1 MFSVLVLT
9 FNEAR
14 NLLRCLESVQ
24 PCSDMVVLDSG
35 STDGTQDIARQ
46 LGARVFVRPFDNF
59 AGQRN
64 HAREHIPFRYEW
76 VFHLDADET
85 LTPEL
90 QAECTQVANR
100 GEEAHDGWLVAPKM
114 YFQGRWIPH
123 CTDFPAYQA
132 RFVHARRFEFIQ
144 VGHGQREAPH
154 MRMGRLRSNYL
165 HDLSADGTEAW
176 LAKHRRYAHEEA
188 VTSQQSIGHAH
199 WNELLNKDALV
210 RRRALKR
217 LSQRIPCR
225 PQVRFLYQ
233 YLLRGGM
240 FDGRPGY
247 RYCRLLM
254 QYERFIDEAMRAQG
268 KRSPLR

>member
-1 MFSVLVLT
+1 MFSVLILT
-9 FNEAR
+9 LNEAH
-14 NLLRCLESVQ
+14 NLPGCLASVQ
-24 PCSDMVVLDSG
+24 PCGDIVVLDSG
-35 STDGTQDIARQ
+35 STDGTSDIARQ
-46 LGARVFVRPFDNF
+46 HGARVFSRPFDNF

-64 HAREHIPFRYEW
+64 FARDHIAFKFDW
-76 VFHLDADET
+76 VFHLDADEVM
-85 LTPEL
+85 TPEL
-90 QAECTQVANR
+90 HEECSRVA
-100 GEEAHDGWLVAPKM
+100 GSQDTKHDGWLVAPKM
-114 YFQGRWIPH
+114 YFQGSWIPH

-144 VGHGQREAPH
+144 VGHGQREALH

-165 HDLSADGTEAW
+165 HDLSAEGTDAW

-188 VTSQQSIGHAH
+188 MTSSQSNGEVR
-199 WNELLNKDALV
+199 WNELLHKDALV

-217 LSQRIPCR
+217 LSQRLPCR
-225 PQVRFLYQ
+225 PQIRFLYQ

-240 FDGRPGY
+240 LDGLPGY

-268 KRSPLR
+268 KR